1 MVMVDLPNFFSL
13 AQKVGESF
21 PEELTVVLLTAIAM
35 LVAHALLILLIGK
48 IYQVL
53 IDWADNRN
61 IFWLS
66 IPFYMIA
73 VGLVFMTHLVDIVV
87 WSYALIALKVFEI
100 DTNAFYFAGEMY
112 TTVGYGTF
120 PFPENWK
127 ILPIVVAFSGIFA
140 ASMSGAVLF
149 NMIGQIIRKK
159 TIK

>member
-1 MVMVDLPNFFSL
+1 MVDLPNFFKLFEQVANSL
-13 AQKVGESF
+13 
-21 PEELTVVLLTAIAM
+21 PLTELYIVFLTAIGM
-35 LVAHALLILLIGK
+35 LVAHALLILVVGK
-48 IYQVL
+48 IYQLL
-53 IDWADNRN
+53 IDWADSREM
-61 IFWLS
+61 FWLS

-73 VGLVFMTHLVDIVV
+73 VGLIFMTHLIDIVV
-87 WSYALIALKVFEI
+87 WSYALIALKIFEI

-120 PFPENWK
+120 PLPENWK

-159 TIK
+159 TVK

>member
-1 MVMVDLPNFFSL
+1 MVDLPNFFTLFEKVSNSL
-13 AQKVGESF
+13 
-21 PEELTVVLLTAIAM
+21 PLNELYIVFLTAVAM
-35 LVAHALLILLIGK
+35 LVAHALFILMVGK

-53 IDWADNRN
+53 IDWADNREM
-61 IFWLS
+61 FWLS

-73 VGLVFMTHLVDIVV
+73 VGIIFMTHIVDIVI
-87 WSYALIALKVFEI
+87 WTYALIALKIFEI
-100 DTNAFYFAGEMY
+100 DINAFYFAGEMY

-120 PFPENWK
+120 PLPDNWK

-159 TIK
+159 TVK

>member
-1 MVMVDLPNFFSL
+1 MVDLPNFFSL

-120 PFPENWK
+120 PLPENWK